1 MINFF
6 IQPKKP
12 DELRCLQIMP
22 NRRQWLPEIAEEIGE
37 EADQRANGVWRRES
51 KWVCRCE
58 FLRRGPKWVRKSKVR
73 SEMGEESKVR
83 SEMVGKSKV
92 RSEMAEE
99 IEGENRN
106 G

>member
-1 MINFF
+1 M
-6 IQPKKP
+6 
-12 DELRCLQIMP
+12 
-22 NRRQWLPEIAEEIGE
+22 
-37 EADQRANGVWRRES
+37 
-51 KWVCRCE
+51 
-58 FLRRGPKWVRKSKVR
+58 RKSKVR